1 MICTCCFRME
11 VSNIAECFDKRTRA
25 SGVRRLYRT
34 LTGREFENYL
44 KYASLC
50 WHLIADVIVDRIE
63 AINPTTGCMV
73 ILHSRGP
80 FVFVITTKQN
90 GGRA

>member
-1 MICTCCFRME
+1 ME

-50 WHLIADVIVDRIE
+50 GPLIADVIVDRIE
-63 AINPTTGCMV
+63 AINPHYWLYGHT
-73 ILHSRGP
+73 SQQGP
-80 FVFVITTKQN
+80 FIFVITTKQN